1 MAKLI
6 PKLIS
11 LRFVLDVVHPAPIGW
26 DSDKREESNSHGSF
40 HAFRKFPYGLNL
52 ADENFGE
59 TPYSKTIDAVR
70 KSQGDASNPSD
81 SVSAYLGEGIVGFSR
96 PSGGDLYKHGDP
108 KETAY
113 AKNRALHLAIR
124 HITTGMTV
132 YFKAFIT
139 DLSDN
144 YSLTW
149 DNATTIGRNDPITS
163 FQGIRRSVSVSWD
176 IPSWD
181 ANEGAENLQKLT
193 NLFKMLYPVYSES
206 GNALSKL
213 SPPMMGV
220 KLGNLISFSDP
231 GLSSSGGYLTGT
243 IQGFD
248 FSPDLESGFWDPN
261 DRE

>member
-11 LRFVLDVVHPAPIGW
+11 LRFVLDVVHPAPLGW
-26 DSDKREESNSHGSF
+26 DSQKKEASNSHGSF
-40 HAFRKFPYGLNL
+40 HAFSKFPYGLGL
-52 ADENFGE
+52 TEEEFGE
-59 TPYSKTIDAVR
+59 TPYSKTIEGLR
-70 KSQGDASNPSD
+70 EGLTPSNPSD
-81 SVSAYLGEGIVGFSR
+81 GVSTHLGEGIQSFGV
-96 PSGGDLYKHGDP
+96 PLNGDLYKHGDTR
-108 KETAY
+108 EAIY

-139 DLSDN
+139 DMSDN

-181 ANEGAENLQKLT
+181 ANEGAANLQKMT

-206 GNALSKL
+206 GNALSKM

-220 KLGNLISFSDP
+220 KMGNLVSFPDKSLP
-231 GLSSSGGYLTGT
+231 ASGGYLTGT

-248 FSPDLESGFWDPN
+248 FSPDLEAGFWDPN